1 MAHPRP
7 LTDLAAARRRYVEQ
21 IRTRERI
28 ASARLL
34 QALEAVPR
42 ENFLRKGPWR
52 IRGEFARS
60 YLPTK
65 DADPVHLYDN
75 VLVAIDAR
83 RRLDTGLPSLWAHFI
98 DVLDIRPGERVVQVG
113 AGLGYYSAMLSAI
126 VGPKGLVRA
135 IECDERFAERARANL
150 RDYRNVEVIC
160 GDGCTDV
167 GGKTDVIVVHAGF
180 TQPHPVWITS
190 LRRDGRLL
198 LPLTGP
204 SREGTVIRIKRLDQ
218 DFQAEAIR
226 RIAIFPGHGRGL
238 TALDARVAE
247 WWERASALAP
257 VRFRRIEQGL
267 PVSG

>member
-1 MAHPRP
+1 M
-7 LTDLAAARRRYVEQ
+7 TDLVAARRRYVEQ

-28 ASARLL
+28 GSARLL
-34 QALEAVPR
+34 QALESVPR

-52 IRGEFARS
+52 VRSEFSRS

-65 DADPVHLYDN
+65 NADPIHLYDN

-98 DVLDIRPGERVVQVG
+98 DQLDIREGDCVVQVG
-113 AGLGYYSAMLSAI
+113 AGLGYYSAILSKM
-126 VGPKGLVRA
+126 VGPNGVVRA
-135 IECDERFAERARANL
+135 IEYDETFAGRARANL

-160 GDGCTDV
+160 GDGCRDV
-167 GGKTDVIVVHAGF
+167 GGKADVIIVHAGF
-180 TQPHPVWITS
+180 THPHPAWITS

-198 LPLTGP
+198 LPLTGH
-204 SREGTVIRIKRLDQ
+204 SREGTVIRIKRLDK

-238 TALDARVAE
+238 TALDARVAD

-267 PVSG
+267 PAGG